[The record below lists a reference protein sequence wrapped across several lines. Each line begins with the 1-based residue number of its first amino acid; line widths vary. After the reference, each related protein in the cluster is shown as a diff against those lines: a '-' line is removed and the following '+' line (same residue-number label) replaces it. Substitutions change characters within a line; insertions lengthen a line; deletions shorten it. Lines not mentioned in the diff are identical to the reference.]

1 PVGRRTL
8 EVVAGW
14 DVELAIQ
21 GRDGLGSDTLEVKQ
35 IENGR
40 RKLGDELAMVGR
52 VTGFG
57 DFADARGEILA
68 DSRNFPQL
76 GRLERCQL
84 MRVIRGDVGAVAVRA
99 NLERIV
105 VLDLEQVG
113 DLPQDPRDREVI
125 QAADLPSRR
134 GSRAGAPRRQPAR
147 RQSPNAPGAGRSR
160 KDTRRRPLRTPWR
173 QSL

>member
-1 PVGRRTL
+1 ERFLFRSQAAQGTNPPVGRRTL
-8 EVVAGW
+8 EIVEGS

-52 VTGFG
+52 VAGFG

-68 DSRNFPQL
+68 DSRNVPQL

-84 MRVIRGDVGAVAVRA
+84 MRVVRGDVGAVAVRA

-105 VLDLEQVG
+105 VLDLE
-113 DLPQDPRDREVI
+113 
-125 QAADLPSRR
+125 
-134 GSRAGAPRRQPAR
+134 
-147 RQSPNAPGAGRSR
+147 
-160 KDTRRRPLRTPWR
+160 
-173 QSL
+173 